1 MLKNISLYAL
11 FGVFSKS
18 FALLL
23 TPIIAR
29 SLSVEDFGNYILL
42 VSVIMLVQSVF
53 LFGFEHSLNYFFNK
67 LRSQN
72 SKKVLVSTQ
81 TIFIVVS
88 FLMFS
93 FISSPLLSS
102 KVENINLIL
111 VWGGL
116 SLLFV
121 YWSTLLKVNMDVKV
135 FVKSQMLQSMVL
147 FGLVYLLVIIYPL
160 SLNGVIYANIVTFCI
175 TILYMCVF
183 IKQLVSWSFNIKLLK
198 KVLAYGLPLMPSGA
212 LLWASMQLDR
222 YFILYFLNEYILGTY
237 SFALAVV
244 MIPIFLKTAVKS
256 AIDPF
261 IMKCFHKDPDSAKL
275 VISNYFTLSL
285 IVFCFLFLFLSLFS
299 FEVVMIMGGEKYLDS
314 TSYIPWLLLISTITV
329 CNQFFVY
336 GINFAKK
343 NGYILKG
350 LLYMLFMNI
359 VLMVFLI
366 KFLSIYGVLVA
377 NLAANVFYTIY
388 LAWQSNKL
396 YRIEHHKSRNLVI
409 FLSTLIVFISN
420 YYMFPESYIFKF
432 VTLFIFVC
440 LNMEIVFFIKK
451 KNAIIG
457 I

>member
-11 FGVFSKS
+11 FGVFAKS
-18 FALLL
+18 FSLLL

-42 VSVIMLVQSVF
+42 VSVIMLIQSVF

-67 LRSQN
+67 FRSEN

-81 TIFIVVS
+81 TIFIVIS
-88 FLMFS
+88 FLLFS
-93 FISSPLLSS
+93 LISSLLLSG
-102 KVENINLIL
+102 KVEKINLIL
-111 VWGGL
+111 VWGGM

-135 FVKSQMLQSMVL
+135 FVKSQILQSMVL
-147 FGLVYLLVIIYPL
+147 LGLVYLFVVFYSL
-160 SLNGVIYANIVTFCI
+160 SLSGVIYANLVTLFI
-175 TILYMCVF
+175 TILFMYFF
-183 IKQLVSWSFNIKLLK
+183 IRQFVSWSFNINLLK

-222 YFILYFLNEYILGTY
+222 YFILYFLDEYALGIY

-244 MIPIFLKTAVKS
+244 MVPLFLKTAVKS

-261 IMKCFHKDPDSAKL
+261 IMKCFHKNAESAKL
-275 VISNYFTLSL
+275 IISNYFTLSL
-285 IVFCFLFLFLSLFS
+285 LVFSFLFLFLSLFS
-299 FEVVMIMGGEKYLDS
+299 HEVVMFMGGAKYLES

-329 CNQFFVY
+329 CNQYFVY
-336 GINFAKK
+336 GINFAKR

-350 LLYMLFMNI
+350 LLYMFFINVL
-359 VLMVFLI
+359 LMVFLI
-366 KFLSIYGVLVA
+366 EFLSIYGVLAA
-377 NLAANVFYTIY
+377 NLIANIFYTIY

-396 YRIEHHKSRNLVI
+396 YRIEHHKWRNLGI

-420 YYMFPESYIFKF
+420 FYVFPESYIFKF
-432 VTLFIFVC
+432 ITLLVFVC
-440 LNMEIVFFIKK
+440 FNMKTLIYIKRQI
-451 KNAIIG
+451 A
-457 I
+457 